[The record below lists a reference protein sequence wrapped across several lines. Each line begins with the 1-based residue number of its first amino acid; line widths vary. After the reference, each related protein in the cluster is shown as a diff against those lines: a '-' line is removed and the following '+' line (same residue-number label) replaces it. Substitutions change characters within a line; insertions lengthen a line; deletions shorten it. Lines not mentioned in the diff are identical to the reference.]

1 MKKIFKT
8 AGILLVQFCAIGS
21 LGFAVWQTLL
31 SCGVSERLLDWLLL
45 ALVVTMIMLIIGLW
59 IIIRI
64 TLREPVLKIRE
75 K

>member
-8 AGILLVQFCAIGS
+8 AGVLLAQFCAIGS
-21 LGFAVWQTLL
+21 VGCAVWQTLL

-45 ALVVTMIMLIIGLW
+45 ALAVILLCFIIGVW